1 MFFRVS
7 LSSLAVPGRPVRALL
22 LALAASSL
30 LGACAP
36 LLVGGVV
43 ATGVTAADRR
53 TTGTQLEDSR
63 IETRTA
69 ARISDQL
76 GDRGHV
82 NINSYNRQVLLTGE
96 VANDAD
102 KAAAEQA
109 AARVENVRAVVNE
122 LAVMGTSTLS
132 QRSSD
137 VLVTSR
143 VKGNL
148 IDAKDISSSAFKVV
162 TERGTV
168 YLLGRVTLREA
179 DRATDLARRTAGVL
193 KVVRLFEIVSEEDLL
208 EMQSPNGGNSGASG
222 PDNVAGSGRPM

>member
-1 MFFRVS
+1 MMRPTRTSALCLLAVTAALS
-7 LSSLAVPGRPVRALL
+7 LS
-22 LALAASSL
+22 
-30 LGACAP
+30 ACAP

-43 ATGVTAADRR
+43 ATGVSVADRR
-53 TTGTQLEDSR
+53 TTGSQLEDSR
-63 IETRTA
+63 IETRAA
-69 ARISDQL
+69 ARVSDQL

-96 VANDAD
+96 VPSEAD

-109 AARVENVRAVVNE
+109 VGRVENVRSVVNE
-122 LAVMGTSTLS
+122 LAVAGTSTLS

-193 KVVRLFEIVSEEDLL
+193 KVVRLFEIITEEDLL
-208 EMQSPNGGNSGASG
+208 EMQAPANGNSGSG
-222 PDNVAGSGRPM
+222 NTDNVAGSGRPM